1 MSAPRDASSNFLWP
15 PTIYGVAALLALAA
29 SRWAP
34 LPFVPA
40 GLAGPAFWA
49 GVGLVGLGAAI
60 ALAAEIGFLL
70 AGTATLPISP
80 TTAIVGTGVY
90 RFTRNPMY
98 LGMTLALIGASP
110 ALDSA
115 WFLLATPVALWAVT
129 KLAIEREEAYLE
141 RKFGATYLAYK
152 RRVRRW
158 F

>member
-1 MSAPRDASSNFLWP
+1 MSGPRDASSNFLWP
-15 PTIYGVAALLALAA
+15 PTIYGAAALLALAA
-29 SRWAP
+29 GRHAP
-34 LPFVPA
+34 LSFVPA
-40 GLAGPAFWA
+40 GLAGAAFWA
-49 GVGLVGLGAAI
+49 GVGLVALGAGI

-80 TTAIVGTGVY
+80 TTAIVATGIY

-98 LGMTLALIGASP
+98 LGMTLALIGAAL
-110 ALDSA
+110 ALDSL
-115 WFLLATPVALWAVT
+115 WFAAATPVAVFAVT

-141 RKFGATYLAYK
+141 RKFGETYLAYK

>member
-1 MSAPRDASSNFLWP
+1 MSAPRDASSKFLWP
-15 PTIYGVAALLALAA
+15 PTIYGSAALLALAA
-29 SRWAP
+29 GWFAP

-40 GLAGPAFWA
+40 WLAGSAFWT
-49 GVGLVGLGAAI
+49 GVALVALGAGL
-60 ALAAEIGFLL
+60 ALAAEIGFLF

-80 TTAIVGTGVY
+80 TTAIVETGVY

-98 LGMTLALIGASP
+98 LGMTLALVGAAP

-115 WFLLATPVALWAVT
+115 WFALATPLAVWAVT

-141 RKFGATYLAYK
+141 RKFGETYLAYK